1 MKLKTLRLALSPEDF
16 LLNITQFLYFVFM
29 IHFVL
34 LFVYHVKF
42 RSLSFYYFFLA
53 YKCLNC
59 SSICGRTALPSLY
72 GCCPLVRYHLDLFV
86 WVYFS
91 RSILPTGLCIQP
103 SAGNHGQCS
112 CIVSRSMQKIVPT
125 VFFFSEL
132 FQLYQILFFFHT
144 NLDSVYACLPKD
156 TGTLIRFEINLQINE
171 GKIYVLIRSELMVPP
186 KKVSI
191 HVHSVSLCLSFL

>member
-16 LLNITQFLYFVFM
+16 LLNITSFLYFVFM

-42 RSLSFYYFFLA
+42 RSLSFYFFFLA

-59 SSICGRTALPSLY
+59 STSICGRTALPSLY
-72 GCCPLVRYHLDLFV
+72 GCCPLVRYYLDLFV

-125 VFFFSEL
+125 VFFFFRIVLALLDPFL
-132 FQLYQILFFFHT
+132 FPYKF
-144 NLDSVYACLPKD
+144 
-156 TGTLIRFEINLQINE
+156 RF
-171 GKIYVLIRSELMVPP
+171 
-186 KKVSI
+186 
-191 HVHSVSLCLSFL
+191 SLCMFTKRHWDFDKI